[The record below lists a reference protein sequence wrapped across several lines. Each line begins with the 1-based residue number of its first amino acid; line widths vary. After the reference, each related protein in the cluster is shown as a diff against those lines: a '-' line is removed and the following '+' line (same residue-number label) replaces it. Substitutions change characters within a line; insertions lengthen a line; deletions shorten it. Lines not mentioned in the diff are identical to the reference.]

1 MAGTAKFYIS
11 LTDGESRGS
20 LVAQRLAQAKRLTLR
35 QMPKHGSESQKSP
48 EYRNDAIGLFI
59 PGFEFDPESEVILKT
74 FEFPY
79 GPKNMTYDGSALQYT
94 EIQRPS
100 KKPLLRSV
108 APQNRKI
115 SLSAV
120 LADRPSRGK
129 QSIESE
135 IASLEEIAGED
146 QDLLMQY
153 GGVIVPYRLRISAL
167 SITSLDKSLNGET
180 IRARA
185 SLSFIETYPLNTE
198 MVHLKAV
205 LFEPEI
211 PAEIADEEESEYE
224 VADAAALGGYNNSG
238 LHIEDHPILNPAAE
252 RSVGSETVA
261 QRYAQLGVS

>member
-35 QMPKHGSESQKSP
+35 QMPKHGSEAVVSP
-48 EYRNDAIGLFI
+48 RYFIDSLGLDI
-59 PGFEFDPESEVILKT
+59 PAFEFDKDSNVILKT

-79 GPKNMTYDGSALQYT
+79 GPKNMTYEGSTLQYT

-100 KKPLLRSV
+100 LKPLLRSV

-129 QSIESE
+129 HSIESE
-135 IASLEEIAGED
+135 IASLEQIASED

-153 GGVIVPYRLRISAL
+153 GGVIIPYRLRLTAL

-185 SLSFIETYPLNTE
+185 SLSFVESHPLNTE

-211 PAEIADEEESEYE
+211 PAETADSEDE
-224 VADAAALGGYNNSG
+224 DHVVVDAAALGGYNGGGHVEN
-238 LHIEDHPILNPAAE
+238 HPMLNPA
-252 RSVGSETVA
+252 VA
-261 QRYAQLGVS
+261 GPLELADRYTLLGV